1 MNMDA
6 PIAVIAWG
14 SLIWDLD
21 ILKPHVHGLWRH
33 RAGPELPLEFSRI
46 SAKRKRAL
54 AVCIDLMDG
63 VPCYTSVISS
73 KRSSLA
79 EARTDLARRERAP
92 DGFIGAFCT
101 RTGQHWGR
109 PQVVFKIAQWCRAGG
124 WAGAV
129 WTDLHANFMAE
140 TGKLFSV
147 AAGHE
152 HLKSLEEKAL
162 DEAVRYIERAPE
174 TTNTRLRRHL
184 RDDPWWQDQV
194 ERVLDR

>member
-1 MNMDA
+1 MDA

-14 SLIWDLD
+14 SLIWDPE
-21 ILKPHVHGLWRH
+21 ILKPHVDGFWRH

-46 SAKRKRAL
+46 SHKRKRAL

-63 VPCYTSVISS
+63 VPCLTSVVTS
-73 KRSSLA
+73 KRTTLA

-101 RTGQHWGR
+101 QTGQHWGR
-109 PQVVFKIAQWCRAGG
+109 PQVAFKIAQWCRAGG

-129 WTDLHANFMAE
+129 WTDLHANFTAE
-140 TGKLFSV
+140 TGKLFNV
-147 AAGHE
+147 ATGHE
-152 HLKSLEEKAL
+152 HLRSLQGDSL
-162 DEAVRYIERAPE
+162 DEAVRYIERAPV

-184 RDDPWWQDQV
+184 RDDPWWQGQV
-194 ERVLDR
+194 ERLMRD